1 MQAARQREI
10 LSASAKSPSRLG
22 KHPTAELDVD
32 MLRIV
37 RNQCF
42 VWLAIAS
49 FLTSS
54 TARGQ
59 ESLTPSSISAILQQA
74 VQFQLDDFH
83 HRGWGLQYRV
93 HRTDPKEDSIR
104 EVIETEDGN
113 ISRTLTFKGRPL
125 TAEEESGELARLR
138 ALTPEEVRKRRQ
150 KSESSDKYG
159 IELMKTLPKAMIFTA
174 VAGQPQLPNHARTQ
188 VVLDFAPNPE
198 FHPGSTTQSL
208 LMGIAGRIWIDAETH
223 HLTRIEIRIIQNLN
237 LMFGILA
244 RVYQGGTLSYEQ
256 KPVSLTHDAYTEIKM
271 DVKLRELMVH
281 VAPYQQTL
289 SVTDMRF
296 LPTAP
301 SVHDAVNTLLAVPA
315 IKP

>member
-1 MQAARQREI
+1 
-10 LSASAKSPSRLG
+10 
-22 KHPTAELDVD
+22 

-37 RNQCF
+37 RNQYF
-42 VWLAIAS
+42 VWLVMTSLFSS
-49 FLTSS
+49 F
-54 TARGQ
+54 TARAQ
-59 ESLTPSSISAILQQA
+59 ESLSPSSISAILQQA

-83 HRGWGLQYRV
+83 HRGWGLQYRI
-93 HRTDPKEDSIR
+93 HRLDQKEDSIR

-125 TAEEESGELARLR
+125 TAEEETGELARLR
-138 ALTPEEVRKRRQ
+138 ALTPEDVRKRRQ

-159 IELMKTLPKAMIFTA
+159 IELMKTLPKAMLFTP
-174 VAGQPQLPNHARTQ
+174 VAGQPQLPNYPRQQ
-188 VVLDFAPNPE
+188 VVLDYAPNPQ

-223 HLTRIEIRIIQNLN
+223 HLTRIEVRIIQNLN

-256 KPVSLTHDAYTEIKM
+256 KPVSLTHDAFSEIKM

-289 SVTDMRF
+289 TVTDVRF

-301 SVHDAVNTLLAVPA
+301 SVHDAVNTLLAIPA
-315 IKP
+315 VKP